1 LINACRYETAIR
13 NCGKRSAGAA
23 FHLLLI
29 IVALTAGAAG
39 AQYPARPV
47 RLIVPFAPGGATDV
61 IARIVA
67 AKLTDALGQQV
78 ITDNRAGGG
87 GNIGYG
93 LAASAAPDGYT
104 VLIMS
109 SSFLVNHALYPK
121 APYDPNRSFIPITN
135 MAGAPAVIV
144 AHPSVPVKSIPDLVR
159 LAKANPGKFN
169 MATPGVGTLPDLSA
183 ALLKLTEKIDIVSVP
198 YSGAAPALGAVLANQ
213 VQSAYMALPTVVQH
227 VQSGRLRGLAV
238 TSAKRASSM
247 PEVLT
252 VSEQGL
258 VDHESEIP
266 NGVMVPAGTSA
277 AIVHRLYKEVTGIVA
292 QPDTRERIL
301 GLGYTVISS
310 TPEQFTAQIRNE
322 VAKWSKVI
330 RSAGIKAE

>member
-1 LINACRYETAIR
+1 M
-13 NCGKRSAGAA
+13 
-23 FHLLLI
+23 
-29 IVALTAGAAG
+29 
-39 AQYPARPV
+39 
-47 RLIVPFAPGGATDV
+47 

-121 APYDPNRSFIPITN
+121 APYDPNRSFIAITN

-159 LAKANPGKFN
+159 LAKASPGKFN
-169 MATPGVGTLPDLSA
+169 IATPGVGTLPDLSA
-183 ALLKLTEKIDIVSVP
+183 ALLKLTEKVDIVSVP

-266 NGVMVPAGTSA
+266 NGVMVPTGTSA
-277 AIVHRLYKEVTGIVA
+277 AIVHRLYKEVTAIVA

-310 TPEQFTAQIRNE
+310 TPEQFAAQIGNE
-322 VAKWSKVI
+322 VAKWGKVI

>member
-1 LINACRYETAIR
+1 VLR
-13 NCGKRSAGAA
+13 
-23 FHLLLI
+23 LLLI
-29 IVALTAGAAG
+29 IAALTAGAAC
-39 AQYPARPV
+39 AQQYPVRPV

-61 IARIVA
+61 IARILA
-67 AKLTDALGQQV
+67 AKLSEALGQQV

-93 LAASAAPDGYT
+93 LAANAAPDGYT

-121 APYDPNRSFIPITN
+121 APYDPNRSFIAITN
-135 MAGAPAVIV
+135 IAGAPAVIV
-144 AHPSVPVKSIPDLVR
+144 AHPSVPANSIPDLVK
-159 LAKANPGKFN
+159 LAKASPGKFN
-169 MATPGVGTLPDLSA
+169 IATPGVGTLPDLSA
-183 ALLKLTEKIDIVSVP
+183 ALLKMTEKVDIVSVP
-198 YSGAAPALGAVLANQ
+198 YTGAAPALGAVLSNQ

-238 TSAKRASSM
+238 TSAKRAPSM
-247 PEVLT
+247 PDVPT

-266 NGVMVPAGTSA
+266 NGVMVPARTSA
-277 AIVHRLYKEVTGIVA
+277 TIVQRLYKEVTAIVA
-292 QPDTRERIL
+292 QPDTRERIV

-310 TPEQFTAQIRNE
+310 TPEQFAAQIRNE

-330 RSAGIKAE
+330 KSAGIKAE

>member
-1 LINACRYETAIR
+1 MR
-13 NCGKRSAGAA
+13 
-23 FHLLLI
+23 
-29 IVALTAGAAG
+29 ALSNLT
-39 AQYPARPV
+39 RPV

-67 AKLTDALGQQV
+67 AKLTESLGQQV

-121 APYDPNRSFIPITN
+121 APYDPNRSFIAITN
-135 MAGAPAVIV
+135 IAGAPAVIV
-144 AHPSVPVKSIPDLVR
+144 AHPSVPAKSIPELVK
-159 LAKANPGKFN
+159 LAKASPGKFN
-169 MATPGVGTLPDLSA
+169 IATPGVGTLPDLSA
-183 ALLKLTEKIDIVSVP
+183 ALLKMTEKVDIVSVP
-198 YSGAAPALGAVLANQ
+198 YSGAAPALAAVLSNQ

-247 PEVLT
+247 PDVLT

-266 NGVMVPAGTSA
+266 NGVMLPAGTSA
-277 AIVHRLYKEVTGIVA
+277 TIVHRLYKEVTAIVA

-310 TPEQFTAQIRNE
+310 TPEQFAAQIRNE
-322 VAKWSKVI
+322 VAKWGKVI
-330 RSAGIKAE
+330 RSAGIRAE

>member
-183 ALLKLTEKIDIVSVP
+183 ALLKMTEKVDIVSVP

-227 VQSGRLRGLAV
+227 VHSGRLRGLAV